1 MRYGNYREMQSEEVF
16 EFVNINLFVIDLVD
30 NVLRNQANQS
40 ILLFY

>member
-16 EFVNINLFVIDLVD
+16 EFVNINLFVMDLVD